1 MNIGESF
8 IDATED
14 EARAFV
20 EKQITK
26 YNEQKKSLIEKYEA
40 NKKRIDDL
48 KIILYAKFGRS
59 VNLEED

>member
-8 IDATED
+8 IDASEE
-14 EARAFV
+14 EARAYV
-20 EKQITK
+20 EKQVAKFT
-26 YNEQKKSLIEKYEA
+26 EQKKSLIDKYES

-48 KIILYAKFGRS
+48 KIILYTKFGRS

>member
-14 EARAFV
+14 EARAYV

-26 YNEQKKSLIEKYEA
+26 YNEQKKSLIEKYEG

-48 KIILYAKFGRS
+48 KIILYTKFGRS

>member
-1 MNIGESF
+1 LNIGESF